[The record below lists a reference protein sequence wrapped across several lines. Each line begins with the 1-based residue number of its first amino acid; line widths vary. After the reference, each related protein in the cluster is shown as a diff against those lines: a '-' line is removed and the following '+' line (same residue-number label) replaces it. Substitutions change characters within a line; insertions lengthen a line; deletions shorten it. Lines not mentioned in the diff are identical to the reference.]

1 LTPCDRLRLISS
13 IRIGMEHSMAG
24 VQRGRIGTA
33 LLRNTKEK
41 YDDRVLEIAWAL
53 HNFSMACRKA

>member
-1 LTPCDRLRLISS
+1 
-13 IRIGMEHSMAG
+13 MAG

-41 YDDRVLEIAWAL
+41 YDARVLEIAWAL
-53 HNFSMACRKA
+53 HNL